1 MMGFLANLFNRTL
14 ESIGADSWAKSEGY
28 ADNLAN
34 MTIERDTWKRE
45 MEESMRRVQDL
56 EGVVKYAK
64 SLNGV
69 LRDRLDRIAA
79 TDKGGKM
86 MRQHAKCVEIARE
99 PNSVQS

>member
-1 MMGFLANLFNRTL
+1 MMRFLANLFNRTL
-14 ESIGADSWAKSEGY
+14 EPSGADSWAESERH

-34 MTIERDTWKRE
+34 MTVERDTWCRAAGVNMLRAE
-45 MEESMRRVQDL
+45 GL
-56 EGVVKYAK
+56 EDALKYAE
-64 SLNGV
+64 SLNDV

-99 PNSVQS
+99 PNSVS